1 MLVKSIRLG
10 SLLCV
15 LIPIALFWIIVSVR
29 IPYSLSGLLS
39 SYSGGLFL
47 VVLVCYYL
55 AFRLRSPYAMLAGL
69 TLTMLLFALSVSFAW
84 TSGYTDTAMIG
95 GLLPYKDAKNYYW
108 GSVQLLNGLPL
119 QGGINAVRRPL
130 FPGLMAS
137 LLFITAG
144 DFKIAIALLT
154 QLTGIAFYSSARLVR
169 LSFGAWAAGLYA
181 ALMVFYIQPKLGYN
195 VSELPGFMLGCWA
208 FSILWISAAR
218 RSRPGLM
225 LGLLT
230 LMTAISVRAG
240 AFLVFPALVVWA
252 GWVYRGE
259 SRFSIRAALICAA
272 VVGIFYFLVNTA
284 VSTLLGAN
292 LSDQFGNFAYAM
304 YGQVHGGTGWHSAIE
319 QLLTADT
326 NVVAAE
332 ALRFFLAHPLSF
344 FIAALKSYRQFF
356 LPGAF
361 TIFAFGQGDEPVWL
375 TYLLWTGTMALLVLG
390 LVKSVRNLRFD
401 LPALVWACFVGIL
414 LSIPF
419 LPPVDSG
426 ARFQASTMPFFF
438 LLPAAALGR
447 SADWLE
453 PDADA
458 SRWLPGDLALASGS
472 AVIFLI
478 LTLIAPVLIFRLTP
492 SASVAAPVCD
502 LKQQGFVIRALPETY
517 IDLLPAGTQRCGL
530 LPDVCLTDFST
541 NATDKT
547 SDDFI
552 RAVIA
557 LAESTPGGIRLTPA
571 LNLLDKKFQYFA
583 APAAQSRYLPAGQL
597 FAGCADEIAL
607 KNASILE
614 ITSLTAVPVK

>member
-15 LIPIALFWIIVSVR
+15 LIPLALFWVIVSVR
-29 IPYSLSGLLS
+29 IPYSLSRVLS
-39 SYSGGLFL
+39 TYSGGLFL
-47 VVLVCYYL
+47 LVLVCYYL
-55 AFRLRSPYAMLAGL
+55 AFRLRGPYAILAGL
-69 TLTMLLFALSVSFAW
+69 TLTMLLFALSVSFEW

-108 GSVQLLNGLPL
+108 GAVQLLNGLPL
-119 QGGINAVRRPL
+119 QSGVNAIRRPL
-130 FPGLMAS
+130 FPGLMAA
-137 LLFITAG
+137 LLFVTSG
-144 DFKIAIALLT
+144 DFKIAVALLT

-169 LSFGAWAAGLYA
+169 SSFGPWAAGLYA

-218 RSRPGLM
+218 MSRPGLM

-240 AFLVFPALVVWA
+240 AFLVFPALAVWA
-252 GWVYRGE
+252 GWAYRGE
-259 SRFSIRAALICAA
+259 SRFSVRAALIFAA
-272 VVGIFYFLVNTA
+272 VIGLFYFLANTV

-292 LSDQFGNFAYAM
+292 VSDLFGNFAYAM

-319 QLLTADT
+319 QLLTNDT
-326 NVVAAE
+326 NVVAAA
-332 ALRFFLAHPLSF
+332 ALRFFLAHPISF

-375 TYLLWTGTMALLVLG
+375 TYPLWAGTMALLILG
-390 LVKSVRNLRFD
+390 LVRSFRNLRFS
-401 LPALVWACFVGIL
+401 LPALVWACFVGIV

-426 ARFQASTMPFFF
+426 ARFHASTMPFFF

-447 SADWLE
+447 SADWLQ
-453 PDADA
+453 PGADTK
-458 SRWLPGDLALASGS
+458 RWLQGDLALASGS
-472 AVIFLI
+472 ALVFLI

-492 SASVAAPVCD
+492 PPTPAAPVCA
-502 LKQQGFVIRALPETY
+502 LKQQAFVIRALPEAY
-517 IDLLPAGTQRCGL
+517 IDLVPDGSNHCGL
-530 LPDVCLTDFST
+530 LPDVCLADFSR

-552 RAVIA
+552 QAVVA
-557 LAESTPGGIRLTPA
+557 LAESSRGGIRLIPA
-571 LNLLDKKFQYFA
+571 MNLLDAKFQYFA
-583 APAAQSRYLPAGQL
+583 ALPAQSRHAPAGQL
-597 FAGCADEIAL
+597 FSGCADEIVL
-607 KNASILE
+607 KNASIFR
-614 ITSLTAVPVK
+614 IVSLTTVTGR